1 MRTSLTLLAA
11 VLSAGAALFWWLSAR
26 VEIRDD
32 VDRFIDDLH
41 KMARHNNTA
50 AILSGCA
57 AFANAVLLMAGAR

>member
-11 VLSAGAALFWWLSAR
+11 VLSAAAALFWWLSAR
-26 VEIRDD
+26 VEIRHS

-50 AILSGCA
+50 AILNCGA
-57 AFANAVLLMAGAR
+57 AIANAVVLMAGAR